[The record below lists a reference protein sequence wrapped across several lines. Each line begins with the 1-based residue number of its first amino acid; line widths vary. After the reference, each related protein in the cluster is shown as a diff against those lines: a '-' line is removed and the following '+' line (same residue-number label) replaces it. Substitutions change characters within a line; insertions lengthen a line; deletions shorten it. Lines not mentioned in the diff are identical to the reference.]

1 MKLIIKNYNSN
12 KIKKTFQKE
21 KIYFFFHVENIKLRN
36 WIKIER
42 KLVEENFKIYR
53 IKNNLLKKKK
63 IINALPVIYSTVLVG
78 YIDNPHI
85 LFSNYLTTIFKFYN
99 DLVFLSIIYNNKIYF
114 SKEIKNVCT
123 NSIYSQLL
131 SLLLDPSK
139 RTSFIGK
146 LVLD

>member
-1 MKLIIKNYNSN
+1 M
-12 KIKKTFQKE
+12 
-21 KIYFFFHVENIKLRN
+21 
-36 WIKIER
+36 
-42 KLVEENFKIYR
+42 EENFKIYR